1 MNRVPIS
8 RIIFPFLQTG
18 EIVNLPEPDQSQI
31 DKEEADFQ
39 RDLKCL
45 PERKKRAFLRFLQK
59 FHGKNCL
66 SMLSTFSNKCFTA
79 GEIDPETDPQDPREK
94 LTSLLSKY
102 GKDNDDFDLG
112 DDFDDLDL
120 EDDDDDY
127 SD

>member
-1 MNRVPIS
+1 MRRLCGENGEVCEVQCQGELMNRVPIS
-8 RIIFPFLQTG
+8 RIISTFLQTG

-66 SMLSTFSNKCFTA
+66 STFNVVNILK
-79 GEIDPETDPQDPREK
+79 
-94 LTSLLSKY
+94 
-102 GKDNDDFDLG
+102 
-112 DDFDDLDL
+112 
-120 EDDDDDY
+120 
-127 SD
+127 